1 MNNVLAS
8 DYSTMHLAYHYTV
21 QLSVIKH
28 NVSACCISAFR
39 QFILIL
45 GPGSYYKEVWCLYT
59 DESCGELS
67 APVPGTR
74 LRDIA
79 LIGELLI
86 LQGIWVPDVS
96 INASRCILLR
106 NHKND
111 IGGTAGDP

>member
-1 MNNVLAS
+1 MPS
-8 DYSTMHLAYHYTV
+8 IISTMLSAYHYTI
-21 QLSVIKH
+21 QFSVIKH
-28 NVSACCISAFR
+28 YVSAHYIPALKLFI
-39 QFILIL
+39 FILGH
-45 GPGSYYKEVWCLYT
+45 GPPIMKKVWCLCMVG
-59 DESCGELS
+59 SCGELS
-67 APVPGTR
+67 ALMPGKR

-96 INASRCILLR
+96 INASRRFLLR